1 MCDRCCCVVCIS
13 TSEVGVIETCGKY
26 SRLASPGANFVCCC
40 LGDCVSGRLSMRVQ
54 QLDVSCET
62 KTLDN
67 VFVTAN
73 VSVQYLVVPELAYE
87 AFYRL
92 TSPRAQIEAHV
103 FDVIRTTIPTMA
115 LDRAFESKDEV
126 ARALQDELAGVMA
139 AYGFRIHQALV
150 TDLSPDEKV
159 RDAMNEITAQRNYK
173 NAAYERAEGEKV
185 LLVKNAEAAADAK
198 YLSGVGT
205 ARQRKAIVGSMRDS
219 ITTFRE
225 NVGGASDKDVVELLL
240 LTQYFDT
247 LREIG
252 AQPQATTAFL
262 PSARAPAGASMSGR
276 ASRALYGSG
285 PSWGA
290 SLFASRGTLRLRAAP
305 VAAEAAGGPTSGVT
319 TFSRS
324 VSQSFPMMT
333 TLACP
338 DSSGDPSTSFVCGN
352 YDDVVTDDAAVE
364 VAATEVAATEV
375 EVDIDVEQRA
385 GAATADVGAQVGALT
400 EAREPAQTGVVVAD
414 EAVISASAATPA
426 PSGGGSTD
434 PKDEKYQFR
443 V

>member
-73 VSVQYLVVPELAYE
+73 VSVQYLVIPELAYE

-92 TSPRAQIEAHV
+92 TNPVAQIQAHV

-173 NAAYERAEGEKV
+173 NAAMNKAEGEK
-185 LLVKNAEAAADAK
+185 LLLIKAAEADCDAK
-198 YLSGVGT
+198 YLSGVGV
-205 ARQRKAIVGSMRDS
+205 AKQRKAIVLGLRDS
-219 ITTFRE
+219 ITHFST
-225 NVGGASDKDVVELLL
+225 NVSGSSPKDVIDLLL
-240 LTQYFDT
+240 LTQYFDMLKEVGNHPST
-247 LREIG
+247 S
-252 AQPQATTAFL
+252 TVFL
-262 PSARAPAGASMSGR
+262 PSDS
-276 ASRALYGSG
+276 GSG
-285 PSWGA
+285 
-290 SLFASRGTLRLRAAP
+290 T
-305 VAAEAAGGPTSGVT
+305 
-319 TFSRS
+319 
-324 VSQSFPMMT
+324 
-333 TLACP
+333 
-338 DSSGDPSTSFVCGN
+338 
-352 YDDVVTDDAAVE
+352 
-364 VAATEVAATEV
+364 
-375 EVDIDVEQRA
+375 
-385 GAATADVGAQVGALT
+385 GAL
-400 EAREPAQTGVVVAD
+400 RDGVLAAN
-414 EAVISASAATPA
+414 AV
-426 PSGGGSTD
+426 
-434 PKDEKYQFR
+434 R
-443 V
+443 R